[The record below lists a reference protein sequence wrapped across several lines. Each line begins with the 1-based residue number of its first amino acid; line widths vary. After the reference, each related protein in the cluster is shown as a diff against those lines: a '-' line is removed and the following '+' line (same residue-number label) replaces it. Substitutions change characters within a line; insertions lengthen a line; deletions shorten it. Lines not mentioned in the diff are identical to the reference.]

1 MKSFQQ
7 QQLSAWQPVL
17 TPVSVIA
24 MLLIIFV
31 IFLPIGI
38 LLEDCSNRV
47 IEQRVR
53 YDNVGE
59 CDDVTSSL
67 NAAALPKFCSVQFE
81 IEYDME
87 TPIYFYY
94 ELKKFY
100 QNHRRYSSSK
110 SDLQLQGDSSADTD
124 NCEPLKEDEDGKTLV
139 PCGMFAGSF
148 FEDRF
153 TMEYQLPEETGFTPL
168 CAYASEDDPC
178 YMNEDGDSEDWS
190 WNDLNDVNETKW
202 EAFYDDTKWVKDGIA
217 WDTDVEDKFASDYV
231 LRSDESN
238 IGPRQNQTGLNMPNL
253 GDEDFIVWM
262 RAAALPNFR
271 KLHRVIP
278 ELALQQTTLEAGSL
292 VTVKIASWFPTKEF
306 GGEKWIVL
314 AKTEWC
320 GGANHALAW
329 TYIVVASVAIGLTVS
344 FAILLLFGTRK
355 MANVHMFK
363 WHNYG
368 VSDPME
374 RRE

>member
-1 MKSFQQ
+1 MKSFKQ

-47 IEQRVR
+47 IEQKVR
-53 YDNVGE
+53 YDNVGG
-59 CDDVTSSL
+59 CDDVDSTLGSDD
-67 NAAALPKFCSVQFE
+67 LPKFCEVDFE

-94 ELKKFY
+94 ELVGFY

-110 SDLQLQGDSSADTD
+110 SYQQLRGDAGADTSD
-124 NCEPLKEDEDGKTLV
+124 CTPLTEYGDDTLV

-153 TMEYQLPEETGFTPL
+153 TMEYQLPGETGFTPL
-168 CAYASEDDPC
+168 CAYEDEDDPC
-178 YMNEDGDSEDWS
+178 YMNEDGESTDWS
-190 WNDLNDVNETKW
+190 WNDLNSDNETNW
-202 EAFYDDTKWVKDGIA
+202 AAFYDDTKWVKDGIA
-217 WDTDVEDKFASDYV
+217 WDTDVNDKFAADYV
-231 LRSDESN
+231 LGDGESN
-238 IGPRQNQTGLNMPNL
+238 AGPRQVLTGLDMPSL
-253 GDEDFIVWM
+253 DDEDFIVWM
-262 RAAALPNFR
+262 RTAALPNFR

-278 ELALQQTTLEAGSL
+278 ELAIGQTTLEAGST
-292 VTVKIASWFPTKEF
+292 VTVRIASWFPTKEF
-306 GGEKWIVL
+306 DGQKWIVL

-363 WHNYG
+363 WHNFG
-368 VSDPME
+368 VTDPMD
-374 RRE
+374 RAQ